1 MLLEPTH
8 NTMKKFVYGLSFI
21 VLLQLDSCK
30 KPQCPTY
37 MTPKEFAA
45 YEAQRDAKGRT
56 NRRDKNGHI
65 KKKSTRVDK
74 VKG

>member
-1 MLLEPTH
+1 
-8 NTMKKFVYGLSFI
+8 MKKFVYGLSFI